1 MAAVLL
7 CTVQAAA
14 QSRTDAYMGI
24 PFFRNY
30 SAGQYDA
37 HNRHFDV
44 LCDDEG
50 HTFFANF
57 EGLLVYDHVHWT
69 MVHTPDIS
77 RVVSLR
83 KDTDGAILF
92 DGINLTGRVESFE
105 GDSIR
110 VSYTPFSGK
119 KRSGETVVDRWK
131 NIEVYQRLK
140 LSDNRT
146 LLATATDG
154 VIALNARGLENQ
166 CRKRA
171 LLQQH
176 HQTGL

>member
-14 QSRTDAYMGI
+14 QSGTDAHMGI

-37 HNRHFDV
+37 HNRNFDV

-83 KDTDGAILF
+83 KDADGAILF
-92 DGINLTGRVESFE
+92 DGINLTGKVESFE

-110 VSYTPFSGK
+110 V
-119 KRSGETVVDRWK
+119 
-131 NIEVYQRLK
+131 
-140 LSDNRT
+140 
-146 LLATATDG
+146 
-154 VIALNARGLENQ
+154 
-166 CRKRA
+166 
-171 LLQQH
+171 
-176 HQTGL
+176 